1 MSKTVDEGKVFNG
14 RVILSRIVFPMPPNY
29 KNQINY
35 VQNKV
40 QNKKGLKKININV
53 SQKTFLLCKIK

>member
-35 VQNKV
+35 VQNK
-40 QNKKGLKKININV
+40 KGLKKININV